1 MNGYSMVCSK
11 SGVKTK
17 YIPLDNMLNRDIG
30 ILLSAYELKGYLVE
44 LIKD

>member
-11 SGVKTK
+11 KGIKTK

-30 ILLSAYELKGYLVE
+30 ILYEAFNLKGYLVE
-44 LIKD
+44 FIKD